1 MARVRSPR
9 RHLAVHLPSSLSE
22 LETDVTVFKEALLE
36 ILDDEE
42 RLEELCL
49 SKWSDPEVL

>member
-1 MARVRSPR
+1 MVPSR
-9 RHLAVHLPSSLSE
+9 LCTCLSSLSE
-22 LETDVTVFKEALLE
+22 LETDVRMFKEAILE
-36 ILDDEE
+36 LLDDEE